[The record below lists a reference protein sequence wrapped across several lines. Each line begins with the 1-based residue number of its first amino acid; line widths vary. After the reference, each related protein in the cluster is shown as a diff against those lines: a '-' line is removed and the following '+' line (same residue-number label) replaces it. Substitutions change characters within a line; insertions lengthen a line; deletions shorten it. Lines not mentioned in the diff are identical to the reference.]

1 MVSFFKYLN
10 ISFDYNQLNNF
21 QTVYICRQVSDH
33 LFVGFRCYEC
43 SEKED
48 TERFCDDFI
57 ASSKFMVLCQNE
69 SCIQTYGSFG
79 DYSGNIL

>member
-1 MVSFFKYLN
+1 MHNLQACYNGFEIN
-10 ISFDYNQLNNF
+10 IF
-21 QTVYICRQVSDH
+21 QTIYICKQVSDH

-48 TERFCDDFI
+48 TERSCDDFI

-79 DYSGNIL
+79 DYSGNII